1 MLSFLPP
8 FLRGCLSALLLGL
21 NTLLLCLPLMVF
33 SLSRFLIPVKA
44 WHRLS
49 MRICIAIAEFWIS
62 INSGWMKL
70 TRPMD
75 WQVNGLKGLKKD
87 GWYLVTC
94 NHQSW
99 ADIFIVQHL
108 LNRRIPML
116 KFFLKQELI
125 WVPIIG
131 QCWWALDFPFMKRY
145 SKAYLDKY
153 PEKRGEDLK
162 ATRKACEKFREV
174 PVSVF
179 NFMEGTRYTKAKHKQ
194 QQSPFRHLLKP
205 RAGGTGF
212 VLGAMGSQ
220 MNTMVNITIAYNGP
234 IPTFWDFLCGKGDNV
249 SIAIEPLPNPT
260 QYLGKDYSNDMEFRE
275 QFQHWVNELWT
286 DKDNLLD
293 SINSESSPKEAAYAE
308 ASG

>member
-8 FLRGCLSALLLGL
+8 ILRGCLSALLLVI
-21 NTLLLCLPLMVF
+21 NTLLLCLPLMFF
-33 SLSRFLIPVKA
+33 SLSRFLIPVKS

-49 MRICIAIAEFWIS
+49 TRICIAIAEFWIS

-75 WQVNGLKGLKKD
+75 WQVNGLEGLKKD

-179 NFMEGTRYTKAKHKQ
+179 NFMEGTRYTEAKHKR

-220 MNTMVNITIAYNGP
+220 LKTMVNITISYNGP
-234 IPTFWDFLCGKGDNV
+234 IPTFWGFLCGKGDNV
-249 SIAIEPLPNPT
+249 SIEIELLPIPDH
-260 QYLGKDYSNDMEFRE
+260 YLGKDYCNDTAFRE

-286 DKDNLLD
+286 DKDNLLE
-293 SINSESSPKEAAYAE
+293 SMSSESLQKEATYAE
-308 ASG
+308 ANG

>member
-8 FLRGCLSALLLGL
+8 LLRGCLSALLLGL
-21 NTLLLCLPLMVF
+21 NTLLLCLPLILF
-33 SLSRFLIPVKA
+33 SASRFLIPVKS
-44 WHRLS
+44 WHRFS
-49 MRICIAIAEFWIS
+49 TKSCIVIAEFWITL
-62 INSGWMKL
+62 NSGWMKL
-70 TRPMD
+70 TRPMQ
-75 WQVNGLKGLKKD
+75 WQIKGLDDLKKD

-116 KFFLKQELI
+116 KFFIKQELI
-125 WVPIIG
+125 WAPIIG

-145 SKAYLDKY
+145 SKAYLEKH
-153 PEKRGEDLK
+153 PEKRGEDLR
-162 ATRKACEKFREV
+162 ATRKACEKFQEV
-174 PVSVF
+174 PVSIF
-179 NFMEGTRYTKAKHKQ
+179 NFMEGTRYTETKHKL

-220 MNTMVNITIAYNGP
+220 LKTMINITISYNGTTP
-234 IPTFWDFLCGKGDNV
+234 SFWGFLCGKGDTV
-249 SIAIEPLPNPT
+249 SVTIEQLPIPDH
-260 QYLGKDYSNDMEFRE
+260 YLGKDYSNDAAFRE
-275 QFQHWVNELWT
+275 QFQTWVNTLWT

-293 SINSESSPKEAAYAE
+293 TMTNQPSQTEPTYAE
-308 ASG
+308 VN